1 MRLDS
6 AVLRRP
12 GVAARRI
19 VVSIKDVFQKAG
31 SFATNLRKPA
41 GAVTEQ
47 AVGLGI
53 SHPRHA
59 GTRFNAHP
67 AVPADFEL
75 SANPQPMPTENHG
88 KGAPA
93 SVCAGARRT
102 WCGAGIQSHGASP
115 DAEPLYPAFRSMRP
129 ARARSQAQSVLEPRE
144 KRRRMK
150 ILALLLITSPLYAQG
165 SLTLYQSTAPT
176 STVFNNTNPRYNAWT
191 VMYSYS
197 GSGSFSIEL
206 DCAPDATVAGGTP
219 TPGSFT
225 ACTATTGSNPSTT
238 PQYGYITFVGY
249 QTSLGSAP
257 WVQLNLTAI
266 SSGNLTAFAMG
277 FTAADPEGGGSSG
290 GCAGTAGTPC
300 IVAGPN
306 AAGTASTKAP
316 VQIAGN
322 DGTDVQFIKTD
333 TSGRTQAVGAAA
345 VGASPVGAPVPIAE
359 LDGADKII
367 TPTIGTKSAAILVS
381 AASGENQIIALSGS
395 TVIRISHISV
405 GMSAAATVSIDVGT
419 GTNCAGSTATIWGP
433 YPSNTTGFSLDLE
446 PSVLAVPAGDAVC
459 LNFGGTVTAGGGVT
473 YAQY

>member
-1 MRLDS
+1 MLSSVLGLFSTLVRGLRGADVRPS
-6 AVLRRP
+6 QSFTTVLCRGAFAPIHKAVCILCALRP
-12 GVAARRI
+12 DARDGECSR
-19 VVSIKDVFQKAG
+19 SGLWHSPKKD
-31 SFATNLRKPA
+31 
-41 GAVTEQ
+41 
-47 AVGLGI
+47 
-53 SHPRHA
+53 
-59 GTRFNAHP
+59 
-67 AVPADFEL
+67 
-75 SANPQPMPTENHG
+75 
-88 KGAPA
+88 APA
-93 SVCAGARRT
+93 SVLAGARRK
-102 WCGAGIQSHGASP
+102 
-115 DAEPLYPAFRSMRP
+115 AEDLILSS
-129 ARARSQAQSVLEPRE
+129 ARARRQGPAVLSTLVRSA
-144 KRRRMK
+144 KN
-150 ILALLLITSPLYAQG
+150 ISIALTFSTICLAQG
-165 SLTLYQSTAPT
+165 SLTLYQATDPT
-176 STVFNNTNPRYNAWT
+176 SQQFNNTNPRYNAWT

-219 TPGSFT
+219 APGAFT

-238 PQYGYITFVGY
+238 PQYGYMTFVGY

-257 WVQLNLTAI
+257 WVKLNLTAI

-277 FTAADPEGGGSSG
+277 FTAADPEGGSSG

-345 VGASPVGAPVPIAE
+345 VGASAVGAPVPIAE

-405 GMSAAATVSIDVGT
+405 GMSTAATVSIDVGT
-419 GTNCAGSTATIWGP
+419 GSNCAGSTATIWGP